1 MTSYRGIRVAV
12 TGARGFI
19 GRWVVRKLLDAGA
32 EVHLIVRGTA
42 PPGSRLIA
50 ADLTHP
56 AEIERAFAEIRPA
69 ITFNLAGYGVDPAER
84 DEETAFRINA
94 DLIPKLCETAARW
107 RDPAWPGRHLVNAGS
122 AAEYGS
128 VPGRLEED
136 GPTHPTT
143 VYGRSKLAGAQL
155 LAEGCAALGLR
166 GVTARLFTVY
176 GPGEH
181 AGRLLPSLI
190 EASRTGEPLPLTA
203 GLQRRDFTYVEEAAE
218 AMLRLGETPTGG
230 ESAINVAT
238 GLLTSVRSFVET
250 AAEILGIPP
259 EQLRFGDLPTRAG
272 EMEHEPIS
280 LERLRRL
287 TGWTPSLSIAQGI
300 RRGVEI
306 GLLDKAGSSAYDILH
321 LDS

>member
-12 TGARGFI
+12 TGSSGFI
-19 GRWVVRKLLDAGA
+19 GRWVVRKLLDVGA
-32 EVHLIVRGTA
+32 DVRLIVRGSA
-42 PPGSRLIA
+42 PAGSRLIA
-50 ADLTHP
+50 ADLTST

-69 ITFNLAGYGVDPAER
+69 VTFNLAGYGVDPAER
-84 DEETAFRINA
+84 DEEMAFRINA
-94 DLIPKLCETAARW
+94 DLLAKLCEAAARW
-107 RDPAWPGRHLVNAGS
+107 RDPAWRGQHLVNAGS

-128 VPGRLEED
+128 VAGSLEEE
-136 GPTHPTT
+136 GPSLPTT

-155 LAEGCAALGLR
+155 LAERCSALGLR

-181 AGRLLPSLI
+181 TGRLLPSLI
-190 EASRTGEPLPLTA
+190 EARRTGQPLRLTD
-203 GLQRRDFTYVEEAAE
+203 GLQRRDFTYVEEVVD

-230 ESAINVAT
+230 ESAVNVAT
-238 GLLTSVRSFVET
+238 GLLTPVRGFVET

-259 EQLRFGDLPTRAG
+259 QQLRFGELPTRPG
-272 EMEHEPIS
+272 EMEHDPIS

-287 TGWTPSLSIAQGI
+287 TGWTPSLSISQGI
-300 RRGVEI
+300 RRSVEI
-306 GLLDKAGSSAYDILH
+306 GLLDKAGSSPYDILH